1 MKQVASKINTNF
13 NLSLSKGFLFKN
25 TFKCFSSKKEDSTV
39 KSSVSSKNAE
49 RKKQIIDDKVG
60 VILTLNDKPGALL
73 DILQILKDY
82 NINLSHIRS
91 KPSAAHIKNKND
103 KRVDIILDLEKN
115 NNEVDI
121 LAGLEKLADKAS
133 KIKFSHLKNV
143 PWFPKCLEDLNFIGS
158 DLKVGGDHLSS
169 DHPGFNDPVYK
180 KRRSEIEEHSKK
192 FEFGG
197 NNSCAAVEYTE
208 EETKLW
214 TYMWDKLIPL
224 HSKYACDEFNDSM
237 NRLIKEKVFSRDRI
251 PQFNEMNEYFGKT
264 TGMFFRPTG
273 GLLSEREFLNTL
285 AFRVFPSTQYI
296 RHASKPL
303 YTPEPDIIH
312 EFLGHAATFANK
324 EFVEFSQEIG
334 LASLGASN
342 EEILRL
348 ATIYW
353 YTVEF
358 GLCKQKG
365 DLKIY
370 GGGIL
375 SSPSEI
381 EHSVSDKCKL
391 LEFDLVKMAVHPVNV
406 TDIQT
411 EYYLAPSF
419 VEMKNRVKEYAEDIK
434 RPFNITFNLDS
445 KTIEVDRKLESM
457 V

>member
-1 MKQVASKINTNF
+1 
-13 NLSLSKGFLFKN
+13 
-25 TFKCFSSKKEDSTV
+25 
-39 KSSVSSKNAE
+39 
-49 RKKQIIDDKVG
+49 
-60 VILTLNDKPGALL
+60 
-73 DILQILKDY
+73 
-82 NINLSHIRS
+82 
-91 KPSAAHIKNKND
+91 
-103 KRVDIILDLEKN
+103 
-115 NNEVDI
+115 
-121 LAGLEKLADKAS
+121 
-133 KIKFSHLKNV
+133 
-143 PWFPKCLEDLNFIGS
+143 
-158 DLKVGGDHLSS
+158 
-169 DHPGFNDPVYK
+169 
-180 KRRSEIEEHSKK
+180 
-192 FEFGG
+192 
-197 NNSCAAVEYTE
+197 
-208 EETKLW
+208 
-214 TYMWDKLIPL
+214 
-224 HSKYACDEFNDSM
+224 
-237 NRLIKEKVFSRDRI
+237 
-251 PQFNEMNEYFGKT
+251 MNEYFRKT

-358 GLCKQKG
+358 GLCKQKNEI
-365 DLKIY
+365 KIY

-381 EHSVSDKCKL
+381 EHSVSKNCKHL
-391 LEFDLVKMAVHPVNV
+391 GFDLVKMAVHPVNV

-419 VEMKNRVKEYAEDIK
+419 IDMKNSVKEYAENIK

-445 KTIEVDRKLESM
+445 KTIEVDRKLESSI
-457 V
+457 